1 MRGFFGLR
9 QRVFRFFLRAVT
21 GFLNDFGNVGS
32 GSFAVV
38 KRNLRFLAGKVHP
51 CRFDKIFFVQHF
63 FNTRSAGLTGHAFDL
78 KTDFLLHG
86 FFLLNV
92 VGLPEKS
99 GAGFSGS
106 LWGVAVDLLRFDLQ
120 SRIKAAVFHRFYQ
133 RGGVGLGGVEFH
145 DGILVFQAHFGLVH
159 AVYAFEDA
167 GNAFHAA
174 AAGHAFDV

>member
-1 MRGFFGLR
+1 MWLGYLKKAEQGF
-9 QRVFRFFLRAVT
+9 QVA
-21 GFLNDFGNVGS
+21 
-32 GSFAVV
+32 
-38 KRNLRFLAGKVHP
+38 
-51 CRFDKIFFVQHF
+51 
-63 FNTRSAGLTGHAFDL
+63 
-78 KTDFLLHG
+78 
-86 FFLLNV
+86 
-92 VGLPEKS
+92 
-99 GAGFSGS
+99 